1 LEGIVKMKKEKVLYI
16 CGGKYFESNILDW
29 YETFKSACKKSENIN
44 MDKNKIET
52 PYAIIEF
59 VRRKP
64 LFTKKYDLVLK
75 ADVQND
81 NAILFA
87 VGIGKKY

>member
-1 LEGIVKMKKEKVLYI
+1 MDKEKILYI

-29 YETFKSACKKSENIN
+29 YETFKRALSKGENIN
-44 MDKNKIET
+44 MEKRKIET

-59 VRRKP
+59 VRRNP

-75 ADVQND
+75 AD
-81 NAILFA
+81 I
-87 VGIGKKY
+87 

>member
-1 LEGIVKMKKEKVLYI
+1 MNKEKILYI

-52 PYAIIEF
+52 PYAVIDF
-59 VRRKP
+59 VHRRP
-64 LFTKKYDLVLK
+64 LFTK
-75 ADVQND
+75 NM
-81 NAILFA
+81 ILFLML
-87 VGIGKKY
+87 INRMMMQNYLL